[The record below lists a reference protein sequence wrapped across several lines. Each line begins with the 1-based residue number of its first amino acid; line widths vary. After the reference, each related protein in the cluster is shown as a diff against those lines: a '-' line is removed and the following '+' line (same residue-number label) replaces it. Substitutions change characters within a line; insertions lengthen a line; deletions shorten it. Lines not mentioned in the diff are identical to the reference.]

1 MTREAQHFAR
11 RAATLLAAV
20 VLALAGCA
28 GLAPRPNDSE
38 AKKFQPLADRAVIY
52 LVRGQPLYS
61 DRAVPVW
68 FGDLLMIKT
77 YPDTYYRW
85 EVPPGTHRISGH
97 DTDFGTIK
105 VVAEQGKVYFVEQQ
119 LSSRYDI
126 SYFTLVEEL
135 NGRAAVQR
143 AALLKGY

>member
-1 MTREAQHFAR
+1 MMRGFHLLRDAPA
-11 RAATLLAAV
+11 LLAT
-20 VLALAGCA
+20 VLLAFAGCA
-28 GLAPRPNDSE
+28 GLAPEPSDLE

-61 DRAVPVW
+61 DRAVPIW
-68 FGDLLMIKT
+68 LGDLLMITT

-97 DTDFGTIK
+97 DMDFGTIT